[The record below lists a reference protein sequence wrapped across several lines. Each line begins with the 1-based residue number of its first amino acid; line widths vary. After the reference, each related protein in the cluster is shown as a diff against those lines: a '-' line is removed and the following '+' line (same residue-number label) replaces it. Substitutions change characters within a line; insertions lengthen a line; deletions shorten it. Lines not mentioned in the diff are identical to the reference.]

1 MVMLPY
7 IFALLLLLHGLIH
20 FMGFAKAFDY
30 GDMKQLT
37 IPISKPAGI
46 FWMITAFLLIITAVL
61 FLLKTDAWRYLAIP
75 ALLLSQ
81 VLIVLSWKD
90 AKFGTLGNLVAL
102 LMIQLYW

>member
-1 MVMLPY
+1 MLPT
-7 IFALLLLLHGLIH
+7 ILSLIVLFHGLIH
-20 FMGFAKAFDY
+20 CMGFAKAFGY
-30 GDMKQLT
+30 GNMQQLT
-37 IPISKPAGI
+37 LPISKPLGLL
-46 FWMITAFLLIITAVL
+46 WLLTAYLFTATVIL
-61 FLLKTDAWRYLAIP
+61 FLLKTEAWRYLAIP